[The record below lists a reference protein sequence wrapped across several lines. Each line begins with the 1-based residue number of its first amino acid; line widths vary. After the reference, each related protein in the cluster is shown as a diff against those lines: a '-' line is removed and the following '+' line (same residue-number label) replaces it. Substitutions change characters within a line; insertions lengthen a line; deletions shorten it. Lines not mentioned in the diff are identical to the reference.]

1 MGKAPKPGDMNRTVR
16 ISLLYG
22 APVLVLYPFFR
33 FFVLPL
39 FSQVDGLLAGALAGG
54 AAGVVATWLVHL
66 FRRP

>member
-22 APVLVLYPFFR
+22 APILVLYPFFR
-33 FFVLPL
+33 FCVLPL

-54 AAGVVATWLVHL
+54 AAGAVATWLVHA

>member
-1 MGKAPKPGDMNRTVR
+1 MAKASEPGDMSRTVR

-22 APVLVLYPFFR
+22 AAILVLYPFFR

-54 AAGVVATWLVHL
+54 AAGASATWLVRL